1 VLKCLEILIRN
12 IHRKRCMCKVSKQIA
27 GSPKCRV
34 KPEGEGI
41 TEMRVWKVRAKRK
54 PNYGNV
60 LACGLYMVQKSMQK
74 SEWGALCFLKSLL

>member
-1 VLKCLEILIRN
+1 MLKCLEILIRN

-34 KPEGEGI
+34 KSEGEGI

-54 PNYGNV
+54 PDYVNV

-74 SEWGALCFLKSLL
+74 SEWGA